1 MDKTKFSAILSEYKK
16 YLESEGYLLLEI
28 GYDQAKSVGKLINSN
43 YNIIKDLAGNDRVVI
58 VEGGWKIVIFIRS
71 KARIK

>member
-1 MDKTKFSAILSEYKK
+1 M
-16 YLESEGYLLLEI
+16 

-58 VEGGWKIVIFIRS
+58 VEGG
-71 KARIK
+71 